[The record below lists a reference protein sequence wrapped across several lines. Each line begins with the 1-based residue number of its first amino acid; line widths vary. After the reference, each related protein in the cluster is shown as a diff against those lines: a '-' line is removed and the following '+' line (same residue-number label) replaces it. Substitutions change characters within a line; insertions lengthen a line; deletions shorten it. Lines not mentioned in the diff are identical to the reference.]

1 MMAQRFSK
9 LPWDHPKSSL
19 RVSRGY
25 PKVAYFVSRCSFNL
39 FGKNINPV
47 DSANTNCTTAGILKV
62 RKSRR
67 KFLQT
72 TNDFFPD
79 F

>member
-1 MMAQRFSK
+1 MNNDGPEIS
-9 LPWDHPKSSL
+9 
-19 RVSRGY
+19 
-25 PKVAYFVSRCSFNL
+25 KVAQSC
-39 FGKNINPV
+39 KNINPV

-72 TNDFFPD
+72 TNDFSPD

>member
-39 FGKNINPV
+39 FGKNIIPV

-62 RKSRR
+62 RKSSKEIPPYNQR
-67 KFLQT
+67 
-72 TNDFFPD
+72 FFS
-79 F
+79 